1 MRRIIVSNYVT
12 LDGFLAGPNG
22 EIDWFVWDEETAQYG
37 KDLLQSVDT
46 ILFGRVTYELMAAF
60 WPTTTTEDPVITDHM
75 NNLPKVVFSRT
86 LDRVDWKNTRLVK
99 EAKKDDILEM
109 KRRPG
114 RDMVI
119 YGSGSLVS
127 QFTRWGL
134 VDDYR
139 FFVNPVV
146 LGNGRPQFRGLED
159 TVRLKLI
166 EARAFAGSRPASLS
180 ARACREYLTEP
191 TNREARASRLPGR
204 PQTWVSNHVQR
215 RMK

>member
-1 MRRIIVSNYVT
+1 MRKIIVSNYVT
-12 LDGFLAGPNG
+12 LDGFFAGPNG

-46 ILFGRVTYELMAAF
+46 ILFGRTTYELMAAY
-60 WPTTTTEDPVITDHM
+60 WPAASPATEDPVIINAM

-86 LDRVDWKNTRLVK
+86 LDRVDWKNTTVVN
-99 EAKKDDILEM
+99 EARKDDILEM

-139 FFVNPVV
+139 LFVNPVV
-146 LGNGRPQFRGLED
+146 LLRYQPALGR
-159 TVRLKLI
+159 
-166 EARAFAGSRPASLS
+166 
-180 ARACREYLTEP
+180 
-191 TNREARASRLPGR
+191 
-204 PQTWVSNHVQR
+204 
-215 RMK
+215 